1 MAISGESLP
10 RQFNRQNLGKLINF
24 LGCSVRVVRFKM
36 TTALLLQR
44 GGNVQKMAAPHLL
57 CMTLGLSFLACQ
69 VRLIVTGSPLETCGG
84 LRELMCAKQAR
95 GDWGKRG
102 TNVSYYLH

>member
-1 MAISGESLP
+1 
-10 RQFNRQNLGKLINF
+10 
-24 LGCSVRVVRFKM
+24 M

-69 VRLIVTGSPLETCGG
+69 VKLTVAGSPLETCGG
-84 LRELMCAKQAR
+84 LRELMCAKHAR